1 MSGIPFIL
9 KLRGYVGTRF
19 IASTL
24 EHNEPGPGR
33 DQSRPYMGSLIH
45 LFMFIIASMSHQ
57 IGISGGRNELRP
69 YFQIRLERG
78 LRLISWIVYY
88 SLLYFL
94 YCCVT
99 FLRFQACFLEKW

>member
-9 KLRGYVGTRF
+9 KLRGYVGTPF

-24 EHNEPGPGR
+24 AHNEPGPGR
-33 DQSRPYMGSLIH
+33 DKWRPYMGSLIH

-57 IGISGGRNELRP
+57 IGISGGRNELSP
-69 YFQIRLERG
+69 YFQTRLECG

-99 FLRFQACFLEKW
+99 FLLFQTCSLKK

>member
-19 IASTL
+19 INVRQ
-24 EHNEPGPGR
+24 EGGR
-33 DQSRPYMGSLIH
+33 DKSRPYMGSLIH

-57 IGISGGRNELRP
+57 IGISGGRNELSP
-69 YFQIRLERG
+69 YFQTRLECG